1 MAQVGAIHGWLPNAM
16 FMIPVLLLLA
26 EAVAVE
32 QSRHALVR
40 RHEVD
45 SLMQEEVLSPPEAE
59 PTQDSLP
66 YSSFAG
72 EKDSKVHPD
81 EKTEKEGKGGM
92 SVEVSSA
99 GEAHR
104 PDTAFSPSVANGT
117 ASPRTVAQ
125 VPTQLAHGPVVTGPA
140 PAPGAA
146 DVTAAG
152 HVTLTAALK
161 ALDATQVTKAVAGQP
176 QDAAE
181 APHAG
186 APGPASPGPASPA
199 KTEAEAD
206 EMESSKQIEE
216 RPALLPQPVPPATAP
231 SGGATAPASVPNGAV
246 FQIPQAA
253 SATQLHSRPARLV
266 TAAAAAAAAAAEQT
280 ALDVMG
286 AAVRVTPENRSEE
299 SRWATSRMSIRSG
312 PLKGIS
318 SEASLVEA
326 QNTKLHQMPVMGGGL
341 AVSTPVAA
349 PMVAA
354 AEPTTTAATTATTAA
369 TTVAATTA
377 AATTAAAT
385 TVAATTEEELETTE
399 EESEEKE
406 EEAEEKEET
415 ESDESVGKAETS
427 FIEQHYLLLVGAA
440 IGLVTLVVIGAI
452 CCCRR

>member
-1 MAQVGAIHGWLPNAM
+1 MAPQA
-16 FMIPVLLLLA
+16 LA
-26 EAVAVE
+26 PW
-32 QSRHALVR
+32 R
-40 RHEVD
+40 R
-45 SLMQEEVLSPPEAE
+45 SPP
-59 PTQDSLP
+59 
-66 YSSFAG
+66 SS
-72 EKDSKVHPD
+72 
-81 EKTEKEGKGGM
+81 
-92 SVEVSSA
+92 
-99 GEAHR
+99 
-104 PDTAFSPSVANGT
+104 
-117 ASPRTVAQ
+117 RTVRSSLDQ
-125 VPTQLAHGPVVTGPA
+125 RQRLEQLMC
-140 PAPGAA
+140 
-146 DVTAAG
+146 
-152 HVTLTAALK
+152 
-161 ALDATQVTKAVAGQP
+161 QP

-299 SRWATSRMSIRSG
+299 RRSSRDR
-312 PLKGIS
+312 
-318 SEASLVEA
+318 V
-326 QNTKLHQMPVMGGGL
+326 MPVMGGGL

-415 ESDESVGKAETS
+415 ESDESVGKA
-427 FIEQHYLLLVGAA
+427 AR
-440 IGLVTLVVIGAI
+440 GLRCELARYHLRSRVMNWKFWELGYFELESMV
-452 CCCRR
+452 R